1 MKIIVTGSSGLIGAA
16 LVKTLLARGDE
27 VTCLVRTAAHARRA
41 DGAREVL
48 WNPARGELDGAELE
62 GQDAAVHLAG
72 DPIAEGRW
80 TNEKKRRIRDSRV
93 QGTTL
98 LAATLAQLRTPP
110 RVLLSA
116 SAVGYYGDR
125 GEEILTEASATGAD
139 FLSGVCREWE
149 GSTASARAV
158 GMRVVLLR
166 FGVVLSGGGGALAKM
181 LTPFKLGAGG
191 KIGSGEQYMSWI
203 ALDDATGA
211 ILHALAHE
219 ELEGAVNVVAPRAVT
234 NGEFTKTLGGV
245 LGRPTL
251 FAVPAFAARL
261 AFGEMADAALLASQ
275 RAEPSR
281 LKATN
286 YEFKYPELEGA
297 LRHALG
303 DSAANG

>member
-1 MKIIVTGSSGLIGAA
+1 MKIIVTGSSGLIGSALVAA
-16 LVKTLLARGDE
+16 LIRRGDE
-27 VTCLVRTAAHARRA
+27 VTCLVRAAAHARRA

-48 WNPARGELDGAELE
+48 WNPARGELDAGELE
-62 GQDAAVHLAG
+62 GHDAAIHLAG

-80 TNEKKRRIRDSRV
+80 TDEKKRRIRESRV

-98 LAATLAQLRTPP
+98 LAATLAKLKTPLRT
-110 RVLLSA
+110 LLSA

-125 GEEILTEASATGAD
+125 GGENLTETSAPGAD

-149 GSTASARAV
+149 ASTEAAKAA
-158 GMRVVLLR
+158 GIRVVLLR
-166 FGVVLSGGGGALAKM
+166 FGVVFSGGGGALAKM
-181 LTPFKLGAGG
+181 LMPFKLGAGG

-203 ALDDATGA
+203 ALDDVVGA
-211 ILHALAHE
+211 ILHALTHE
-219 ELEGAVNVVAPRAVT
+219 ELAGAVNVVAPRPVT
-234 NGEFTKTLGGV
+234 NGEFTKMLGSV
-245 LGRPTL
+245 LGRPTI
-251 FAVPAFAARL
+251 FAMPAFAARL

-275 RAEPSR
+275 RVEPAR

-303 DSAANG
+303 K

>member
-1 MKIIVTGSSGLIGAA
+1 MKIIVTGSSGLIGSA
-16 LVKTLLARGDE
+16 LVTALVARGDE
-27 VTCLVRTAAHARRA
+27 VTCLVRGAAHPQRA

-48 WNPARGELDGAELE
+48 WNPARGELDAAELE
-62 GQDAAVHLAG
+62 GHDAAIHLAG

-80 TNEKKRRIRDSRV
+80 TEEKKRRIRDSRV
-93 QGTTL
+93 QGTSL
-98 LAATLAQLRTPP
+98 LAGALAKLKTPP

-116 SAVGYYGDR
+116 SAVGYYGNR
-125 GEEILTEASATGAD
+125 GAETLTEASATGTD

-149 GSTASARAV
+149 AATEAAKAAGI
-158 GMRVVLLR
+158 RVVRLR
-166 FGVVLSGGGGALAKM
+166 FAVVFSGTGGALAKM

-191 KIGSGEQYMSWI
+191 KLGSGKQYMSWV
-203 ALDDATGA
+203 ALDDALGA

-219 ELEGAVNVVAPRAVT
+219 ELEGAVNVVAPQQVT
-234 NGEFTKTLGGV
+234 NAEFTKTLGGV

-286 YEFKYPELEGA
+286 YQFKYPELEGA
-297 LRHALG
+297 LRHAVG
-303 DSAANG
+303 E